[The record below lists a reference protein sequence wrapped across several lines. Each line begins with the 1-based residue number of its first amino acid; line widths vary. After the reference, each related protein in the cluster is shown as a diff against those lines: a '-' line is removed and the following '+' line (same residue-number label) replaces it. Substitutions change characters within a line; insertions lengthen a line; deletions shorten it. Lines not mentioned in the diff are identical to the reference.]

1 MRSSLLAACLALPLL
16 TSGCSEPLPESPSP
30 KAAVTDTAPL
40 GDGIKTLAYALLG
53 ASIVVTL
60 GRLLR

>member
-1 MRSSLLAACLALPLL
+1 MKLFLLLACFAAVLLATGCAEAPAPKSLAPL
-16 TSGCSEPLPESPSP
+16 
-30 KAAVTDTAPL
+30 VTDTKPL

-53 ASIVVTL
+53 ASVVITL